1 MLLGGPFPLSG
12 RNNGRAFLPC
22 RCWSDAGEDMGG
34 GEGMAVVDCSKLWVI
49 GTELARAVG
58 IPKTNLYRAAQAGQ
72 LQTSRSGCGRL
83 LTTLAEVQKWQ
94 KRG

>member
-1 MLLGGPFPLSG
+1 MLLGNPFLLSS
-12 RNNGRAFLPC
+12 RNNGRVFLSC
-22 RCWSDAGEDMGG
+22 RCWSDTGESMG
-34 GEGMAVVDCSKLWVI
+34 EAREMAVADRSKLWVI

-58 IPKTNLYRAAQAGQ
+58 VPKTNLYRAAQAGQ

-83 LTTLAEVQKWQ
+83 LTTLAEVQRWQ